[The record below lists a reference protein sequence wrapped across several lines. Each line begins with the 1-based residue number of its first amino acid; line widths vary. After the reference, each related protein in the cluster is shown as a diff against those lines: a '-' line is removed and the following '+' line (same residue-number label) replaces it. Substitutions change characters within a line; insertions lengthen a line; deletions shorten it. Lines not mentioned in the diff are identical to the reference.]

1 LSIASHP
8 PRSRRHIFGPRG
20 GAEGWASRSFF
31 VSGASA
37 FLSFAFDPR
46 GYGHSDYF
54 VSTLIGK
61 FSNSGVKYKG
71 TLILDVY
78 VNIGE

>member
-1 LSIASHP
+1 M
-8 PRSRRHIFGPRG
+8 
-20 GAEGWASRSFF
+20 
-31 VSGASA
+31 
-37 FLSFAFDPR
+37 SFAFDPR

>member
-1 LSIASHP
+1 LVWRKIREMLLKSYGCSITC
-8 PRSRRHIFGPRG
+8 GT
-20 GAEGWASRSFF
+20 
-31 VSGASA
+31 
-37 FLSFAFDPR
+37 
-46 GYGHSDYF
+46 YGHSDYF

-71 TLILDVY
+71 TLILDVN